1 MSDKDKPFG
10 PEQERTIITPN
21 PGMRRPPASP
31 KPARSPHSDE
41 TPPAA
46 PYTPATAPAYQP
58 QALPPQPKSTPYG
71 LPDPRSGRYGSP
83 EQGDPRQS
91 VADDWIVSAN
101 QVPDPTAA
109 LPRAEDLRFDE
120 LAAQHENPIM
130 RAAGPLLHLLG
141 RLRVA
146 MLRASFASLMEQVAA
161 AINFFESE
169 IRLAGVPVEQAN
181 VAKYLICATADDI
194 VQNIPTEDRH
204 VWTQYSMGSRFF
216 GERIAGVR
224 FFEELDRLK
233 REPAVNYN
241 VLELQ
246 HACLALG
253 FQGVH
258 RTSSGGAAQLQLIQR
273 DLYETLRRVRRRIT
287 LELSPRWKGQEL
299 TVKQPRLRFPAWAL
313 AGVLAFALLDLF
325 LALRAS
331 LSSQSETVA
340 NEVINLH
347 PAGKVALQRR
357 LPAPRVEPTPAVEK
371 QMNEIKAKLPPYIY
385 VRSYGPWIAISIGS
399 GILFESGQA
408 RVLPQFQ
415 LIANQLAQV
424 VNGQAG
430 PVRIVGHTDNQ
441 PLSPLNRFKDNQQL
455 SVERANAVA
464 ALIRPKLSDSTRVE
478 VYGKGP
484 DQPVAPNTTPEG
496 RAHNRRVEVLIKKI
510 EE

>member
-1 MSDKDKPFG
+1 MSDKDNPFG
-10 PEQERTIITPN
+10 PAQERTIISPN
-21 PGMRRPPASP
+21 PGLRRPAAPP
-31 KPARSPHSDE
+31 KPARSPQSDE

-58 QALPPQPKSTPYG
+58 QALPPQPKPTPYG
-71 LPDPRSGRYGSP
+71 VSDPRSGRYGSP
-83 EQGDPRQS
+83 EQRDPRQS
-91 VADDWIVSAN
+91 VGDDWIVSAN

-120 LAAQHENPIM
+120 LAAQHENPVM

-169 IRLAGVPVEQAN
+169 IRLAGVPGEQAN

-258 RTSSGGAAQLQLIQR
+258 RTSSGGASQLQLIQR

-287 LELSPRWKGQEL
+287 LELSPRWKGQKL

-313 AGVLAFALLDLF
+313 AGVMAFALLDLF
-325 LALRAS
+325 LFLRAS

-340 NEVINLH
+340 NEVVNLH

-357 LPAPRVEPTPAVEK
+357 LPAPKPAEN
-371 QMNEIKAKLPPYIY
+371 QQIKAIQKKLPLFQVVPY
-385 VRSYGPWIAISIGS
+385 GQWIAIRIGS

-415 LIANQLAQV
+415 QIANQLAEV
-424 VNGQAG
+424 VNEQAG

-464 ALIRPKLSDSTRVE
+464 ALIQPKLSDPARVE

-484 DQPVAPNTTPEG
+484 DEPIAPNTAPEG
-496 RAHNRRVEVLIKKI
+496 RAQNRRVEVLIKKI

>member
-1 MSDKDKPFG
+1 MSDKDNPFG
-10 PEQERTIITPN
+10 PEQERTIIAPN
-21 PGMRRPPASP
+21 PGMRRPPAPS
-31 KPARSPHSDE
+31 KPVRSPQSGE
-41 TPPAA
+41 TPPGA

-58 QALPPQPKSTPYG
+58 QALPPQPKPTPYG
-71 LPDPRSGRYGSP
+71 LPDPRSGRYGAP
-83 EQGDPRQS
+83 EHRDPLHH
-91 VADDWIVSAN
+91 VTDDWIVSAT
-101 QVPDPTAA
+101 QVPDPTGA
-109 LPRAEDLRFDE
+109 LPGAEDLRFAE

-161 AINFFESE
+161 AINFFDSE
-169 IRLAGVPVEQAN
+169 IRSAGVPVEQAN

-258 RTSSGGAAQLQLIQR
+258 RSSIGGAAQLQLIQR

-287 LELSPRWKGQEL
+287 LELSPRWKGQAL
-299 TVKQPRLRFPAWAL
+299 TVKQPRLRFPTWAL
-313 AGVLAFALLDLF
+313 GGLMAFVLLDLF
-325 LALRAS
+325 LALRAL
-331 LSSQSETVA
+331 LSVQSEAVA

-347 PAGKVALQRR
+347 PAAKVALQRR
-357 LPAPRVEPTPAVEK
+357 LPTPRVEPTPAANG
-371 QMNEIKAKLPPYIY
+371 QINDIKKKLPPY
-385 VRSYGPWIAISIGS
+385 VQVVPYGQWIAIRIGS

-415 LIANQLAQV
+415 LIADHLAQV
-424 VNGQAG
+424 VNEQAG

-464 ALIRPKLSDSTRVE
+464 ALIQPKLNDPTPIK

-484 DQPVAPNTTPEG
+484 DEPVAPNTTPEG
-496 RAHNRRVEVLIKKI
+496 RAQNRRVEVLIKKI

>member
-1 MSDKDKPFG
+1 MNDKDNPFG
-10 PEQERTIITPN
+10 PERERTIIAPN
-21 PGMRRPPASP
+21 PGLRRPLAPS
-31 KPARSPHSDE
+31 KPAHSPQPDE
-41 TPPAA
+41 PPPAA

-58 QALPPQPKSTPYG
+58 QVLPPQPKPTPYG
-71 LPDPRSGRYGSP
+71 VSDPRSGRYGSP
-83 EQGDPRQS
+83 EQRDPRQS

-101 QVPDPTAA
+101 QVPDPTAT

-120 LAAQHENPIM
+120 LAAQHENPVM

-169 IRLAGVPVEQAN
+169 IRSAGVPGEQAN

-233 REPAVNYN
+233 REPAANYN

-246 HACLALG
+246 HACLAIG

-273 DLYETLRRVRRRIT
+273 NLYETLRRVRRRIT
-287 LELSPRWKGQEL
+287 LEPSPRWKGQKL

-313 AGVLAFALLDLF
+313 AGVMAFALLDLF

-340 NEVINLH
+340 NEVVNLH

-357 LPAPRVEPTPAVEK
+357 LPAPKPAENA
-371 QMNEIKAKLPPYIY
+371 QMKDIQKKLPLFQVVPY
-385 VRSYGPWIAISIGS
+385 GQWIAIRIGS

-415 LIANQLAQV
+415 LVANQLAEV
-424 VNGQAG
+424 VNAQAG

-464 ALIRPKLSDSTRVE
+464 ALIQPKLSDPPRIE
-478 VYGKGP
+478 VSGKGP
-484 DQPVAPNTTPEG
+484 DEPIAPNTTPDG
-496 RAHNRRVEVLIKKI
+496 RAQNRRVEVLIKKI
-510 EE
+510 VE